1 MGYQFLVFFLLVL
14 FLLLWGKLFIDALKK
29 TDIPYIK
36 IAACIICVCLFK
48 CDWGIH
54 FLGLEY
60 EDAYSFSAYTRQLS
74 FGITSDSLR
83 LQCVDI
89 GSLLDPQSLGTYG
102 GHYISYSVF
111 LYLFTSIFGFSFT
124 SISLVNSG
132 ISLLS
137 LLTITFYKYPNKY
150 GWLIGVL
157 LFCLAPAVNMFSTCF
172 LSESFSSFLCL
183 CFILSYFD
191 RNNHKSILFRIFI
204 LVSFLLCILT
214 KRDNTIL
221 FIVPAIYSLHALGNK
236 DYKLALNEILPFII
250 IIILSTFFIHNFLIA
265 EVEESSDISQST
277 FSFNILCSQLP
288 IYLKSLFS
296 FTYFNICMALFL
308 FVIVLNLILHHSDI
322 RLTCLV
328 ALFLISLLM
337 YSSHYRGYYFVENLE
352 PISEFITFRYIN
364 NFFYTIPLFLALSF
378 RLYQKYVMPVI
389 VILTI
394 LSLVSILLTFNL
406 RVINN
411 NEEYS
416 LRFKDIEIIDEIVK
430 NNDVVITD
438 VPLLFLNVSTP
449 DKYICNIQRIS
460 DINFNAPYNF
470 YFYVD
475 DWSVVDKRYNLG
487 LSRYNKRLIKI
498 LPSNKKLY
506 IIE

>member
-1 MGYQFLVFFLLVL
+1 MGYHFLVFFLLVL

-60 EDAYSFSAYTRQLS
+60 EDAYSFSAYARQLS

-83 LQCVDI
+83 IQCVDI
-89 GSLLDPQSLGTYG
+89 GSLLDPQSSGTYG
-102 GHYISYSVF
+102 GHYITYSVF

-132 ISLLS
+132 ISLLL
-137 LLTITFYKYPNKY
+137 LLTIAFYKYPNKY

-157 LFCLAPAVNMFSTCF
+157 LFCLAPAVNLFSTCF

-214 KRDNTIL
+214 KRDNTIM

-236 DYKLALNEILPFII
+236 SYKLALNEILPFII
-250 IIILSTFFIHNFLIA
+250 IIFLSTFVIHNFLIA

-308 FVIVLNLILHHSDI
+308 FVIVLNLILHHFSI
-322 RLTCLV
+322 RLICLV
-328 ALFLISLLM
+328 ALSFISLLM

-352 PISEFITFRYIN
+352 PLSEFITFRYIN

-378 RLYQKYVMPVI
+378 RLHQKYVMPVI

-394 LSLVSILLTFNL
+394 LSLVSILLTYNL
-406 RVINN
+406 RVSNN

-416 LRFKDIEIIDEIVK
+416 FRFKDIEIIDEIVK

-438 VPLLFLNVSTP
+438 VPLLFLNVSTA

-460 DINFNAPYNF
+460 DINFNAPHNF
-470 YFYVD
+470 YFYMD
-475 DWSVVDKRYNLG
+475 DWSIVDKRYNLG

-506 IIE
+506 LIE

>member
-1 MGYQFLVFFLLVL
+1 MGYHFLVFFLLVF
-14 FLLLWGKLFIDALKK
+14 FLLLWSKIFIDALKK

-36 IAACIICVCLFK
+36 IVVCIICVCLFK

-54 FLGLEY
+54 FWGLEY
-60 EDAYSFSAYTRQLS
+60 EDAYSFSAYARQLS

-102 GHYISYSVF
+102 GHYITYPIF
-111 LYLFTSIFGFSFT
+111 LYLFTSIFGFSIT
-124 SISLVNSG
+124 SISLVNSV

-137 LLTITFYKYPNKY
+137 LLTIAFYKYPNKY
-150 GWLIGVL
+150 GWFIGVL
-157 LFCLAPAVNMFSTCF
+157 LFCLAPAVNLFSTCF

-183 CFILSYFD
+183 CFVLSYFD
-191 RNNHKSILFRIFI
+191 RNNHNSILFRIFI

-214 KRDNTIL
+214 KRDNTVIL
-221 FIVPAIYSLHALGNK
+221 IVPAIYSLYALWNK
-236 DYKLALNEILPFII
+236 NYKLALNEIIPFVII
-250 IIILSTFFIHNFLIA
+250 LILSTLFIHNFLIA

-277 FSFNILCSQLP
+277 FSFDIFCSQLP

-308 FVIVLNLILHHSDI
+308 FVIVLNIILRRFDI

-328 ALFLISLLM
+328 ALFFVSLLM

-352 PISEFITFRYIN
+352 PLSEFVTFRYIN
-364 NFFYTIPLFLALSF
+364 NFFYAIPLFIALSF
-378 RLYQKYVMPVI
+378 RLHQKYIMPII
-389 VILTI
+389 VTLSI
-394 LSLVSILLTFNL
+394 LSLGSILLTYNL
-406 RVINN
+406 RITNN
-411 NEEYS
+411 NEEYN
-416 LRFKDIEIIDEIVK
+416 LRFRDIEIIDEIVT

-449 DKYICNIQRIS
+449 DRYICNIQRIS
-460 DINFNAPYNF
+460 DINFNAPHKF

-475 DWSVVDKRYNLG
+475 DWLIVDKRYNLG
-487 LSRYNKRLIKI
+487 LSKYNKRLIKT
-498 LPSNKKLY
+498 LPSDKKLY
-506 IIE
+506 LIE

>member
-60 EDAYSFSAYTRQLS
+60 EDAYSFSAYARQLS

-83 LQCVDI
+83 IQCVDI

-102 GHYISYSVF
+102 GHYITYSVF

-137 LLTITFYKYPNKY
+137 LLTIAFYKYPNKY

-157 LFCLAPAVNMFSTCF
+157 LFCLAPAVNLFSTCF

-214 KRDNTIL
+214 KRDNTIM
-221 FIVPAIYSLHALGNK
+221 FIVPAIYSLHALVNK
-236 DYKLALNEILPFII
+236 NYKLALNEILPFFI

-277 FSFNILCSQLP
+277 FSYNILCSQLP

-308 FVIVLNLILHHSDI
+308 FVLVLNLILHHFDI

-328 ALFLISLLM
+328 ALFFISLLM

-352 PISEFITFRYIN
+352 PLSEFITFRYIN

-378 RLYQKYVMPVI
+378 RVHQKYVMPVI

-394 LSLVSILLTFNL
+394 LSLVSILLTCNL
-406 RVINN
+406 RVSNN

-430 NNDVVITD
+430 NNDIVITD

-460 DINFNAPYNF
+460 DINFNAPYNY

-475 DWSVVDKRYNLG
+475 DWSIVEKRYNLG

-506 IIE
+506 LIE